1 LPLPLPTNDIAAFIS
16 RDWPKIANWPA
27 LCSIFCVEQHQPD
40 TNMKEC
46 IMIAHRRNWFYR
58 LAGQKFA
65 HAISFKMPMTAH
77 QVRDELE
84 RMFSITQIEIWGR

>member
-1 LPLPLPTNDIAAFIS
+1 
-16 RDWPKIANWPA
+16 
-27 LCSIFCVEQHQPD
+27 
-40 TNMKEC
+40 
-46 IMIAHRRNWFYR
+46 MIAHRRNWFYR

-84 RMFSITQIEIWGR
+84 RMFSITPIEIWGR